1 MIEKMELNDF
11 RNSGMLWYI
20 NQQLHLFGI
29 TLVISF
35 DDNGNPTSLY
45 PARCKF
51 RGFSNEVS
59 EQGYLNL
66 TKYMVD
72 NCKDLLKDCEN

>member
-29 TLVISF
+29 TLVINF
-35 DDNGNPTSLY
+35 DDNGRPTSLY

-51 RGFSNEVS
+51 RGFSNEVLD
-59 EQGYLNL
+59 QGYLNL